1 MKLVWAFFVG
11 VFLLLLWACKED
23 ECKGKKYYSADP
35 RVMEAVPYVDKQL
48 VAFRTNRGD
57 DFHAGVKRVFKVDH
71 SDFMCD
77 EIFYVTLNTG
87 DMLPYMEI
95 VHRASFRDEPVVQIT
110 ISPERN
116 NMAYTVQILLTDD
129 GKMAEYL
136 PNPHKKSV
144 YHDEITID
152 GKAYSNVI
160 EILYIKPYTKSIAQ
174 LFYNKAFG
182 VIQYTREDGLV
193 VTRQ

>member
-1 MKLVWAFFVG
+1 
-11 VFLLLLWACKED
+11 
-23 ECKGKKYYSADP
+23 
-35 RVMEAVPYVDKQL
+35 MEAVPYADKEL
-48 VAFRTNRGD
+48 ASFRTNRGD
-57 DFHAGVKRVFKVDH
+57 DFRAGIKRILKIDR

-77 EIFYVTLNTG
+77 EIFEVTLDTG

-182 VIQYTREDGLV
+182 VIQYTTEDGLV